1 MTLVGW
7 LLLLVVLAFAGAYA
21 ASRRRPKLPGPTVP
35 RVSEGSD
42 DLGSLGLSEVRPA
55 GPRAAR
61 PEEEARRPESVSAA
75 RPVSPRPAEPA
86 SPAPSAGAR
95 PVTLPTVPR
104 GDEPARPKAATH
116 PGPATRSGTPWA
128 DPAVAH
134 LLASLAG
141 HVGGGVAIVR
151 HDGRQHL
158 VEARTDGGSLVP
170 VDGRRFDLDG
180 DTWLASDALGGL
192 AGAVGARARA
202 IPVGDAV
209 LLIGGDAD
217 AADPYFDLLE
227 LVLPES
233 ALEPSRPA
241 SARAS
246 AEAPERAPE
255 VDDVDEMDDFDL
267 GDEEAAEAAP
277 VPRATIIAEEQAEA
291 RDAERPLAFALVT
304 LADAEERLTGH
315 APEAVARAE
324 AELRERLETA
334 PDVRRIEPFG
344 DLLFGVFLALAPAGA
359 AAWCDRLASGDPP
372 LFIGAVAPAD
382 GDPTDV
388 RNAAARALHD
398 AYDQK
403 RTRVVEA

>member
-1 MTLVGW
+1 
-7 LLLLVVLAFAGAYA
+7 
-21 ASRRRPKLPGPTVP
+21 
-35 RVSEGSD
+35 
-42 DLGSLGLSEVRPA
+42 
-55 GPRAAR
+55 
-61 PEEEARRPESVSAA
+61 
-75 RPVSPRPAEPA
+75 
-86 SPAPSAGAR
+86 
-95 PVTLPTVPR
+95 VPR
-104 GDEPARPKAATH
+104 GDEGARPKATTH
-116 PGPATRSGTPWA
+116 PGPATAPGTPWA
-128 DPAVAH
+128 EPAVSH

-141 HVGGGVAIVR
+141 HVGGVVAVVR
-151 HDGRQHL
+151 HDGRRHEVL
-158 VEARTDGGSLVP
+158 ARTDGRALVP
-170 VDGRRFDLDG
+170 VAGTAFDLDG

-192 AGAVGARARA
+192 ASAVGARALA
-202 IPVGDAV
+202 VPVGGAV

-217 AADPYFDLLE
+217 AAGPFLDLLE
-227 LVLPES
+227 AVLPES
-233 ALEPSRPA
+233 LTATSA
-241 SARAS
+241 SA
-246 AEAPERAPE
+246 PESVE
-255 VDDVDEMDDFDL
+255 LVDDEPEAEDL
-267 GDEEAAEAAP
+267 EEDLDLAEEAAP
-277 VPRATIIAEEQAEA
+277 VPRATIIAEEQAAA

-324 AELRERLETA
+324 ADLRERLASA

-344 DLLFGVFLALAPAGA
+344 DLLFGVFLGLAPTGA